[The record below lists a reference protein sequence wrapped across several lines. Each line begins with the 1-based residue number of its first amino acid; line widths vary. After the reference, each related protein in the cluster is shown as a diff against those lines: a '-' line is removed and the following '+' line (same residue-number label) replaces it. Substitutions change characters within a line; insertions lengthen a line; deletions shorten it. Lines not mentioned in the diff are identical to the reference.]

1 VTEAEAG
8 RLILEAATGARQL
21 SADEL
26 QQVSEHVA
34 QAGFDPDARETVRG
48 RLAGLAW
55 KGRTLTG
62 SDRLSP
68 LEVHYLWHVVQLQ
81 EWPAGTT
88 LEAYA
93 ESIRRVVLDP
103 TSGVFIHRFYG
114 AWQVG
119 IIRESRDLRGPRGRE
134 WTLVQYRVSLGHWVT
149 AFQPRAGLAE
159 LSKPQ
164 WSDLR
169 WLRRPR
175 RSSGP

>member
-1 VTEAEAG
+1 VTETQAD

-21 SADEL
+21 TTAEL
-26 QQVSEHVA
+26 EQVLEHVA

-55 KGRTLTG
+55 QGQTLTG

-68 LEVHYLWHVVQLQ
+68 REVHYLWHVVQLR

-88 LEAYA
+88 VDAYA
-93 ESIRRVVLDP
+93 ESIQRVILDP
-103 TSGVFIHRFYG
+103 TSGVFTHRFYG
-114 AWQVG
+114 TWQVG
-119 IIRESRDLRGPRGRE
+119 IIRESRDLRGPRGHE
-134 WTLVQYRVSLGHWVT
+134 WTLVQYRVSLGRWVT

-159 LSKPQ
+159 LTKPQ

-169 WLRRPR
+169 WLRRPT